1 MRLFHFNSETPDRL
15 CPIVHLIG
23 FLYSRTIG
31 WGTQFNF

>member
-1 MRLFHFNSETPDRL
+1 MRLFRFNSETADHL
-15 CPIVHLIG
+15 SLIVHLIG